1 MDRPRRTVN
10 ADFSPPTDTADADS
24 NHPLPPHD
32 VGCGAPQSPDVI
44 VFYHLLSGAVA
55 GLLSGL
61 FGTGGGIVLVPALL
75 LLLQS
80 QPIPASAITH
90 FALGTSLASIVATG
104 LAGGWTHHRQGNID
118 WPLATLMAPFAAL
131 GTQVGAALAD
141 AIDGQTLRQLFGLF
155 EIGVGFR
162 MWRGS
167 AHFSAAHSITS
178 PKWVCSTGG
187 LAIGAASALFGI
199 GGGTLTVPITH
210 LLLGRPLRV
219 AVGSAA
225 AVGVVVALCGT
236 VGFVYQG
243 LGQADFPP
251 EAAGYVLVPSAL
263 MIAVA
268 SVPAALYGARL
279 AHHAPVPILNR
290 LFSILLVVVGIRLLL
305 P

>member
-1 MDRPRRTVN
+1 
-10 ADFSPPTDTADADS
+10 
-24 NHPLPPHD
+24 
-32 VGCGAPQSPDVI
+32 VI

-61 FGTGGGIVLVPALL
+61 FGTGGGIILVPTLL

-80 QPIPASAITH
+80 QPIPASALTH
-90 FALGTSLASIVATG
+90 FALGTSLASIIATG
-104 LAGGWTHHRQGNID
+104 LASGWTHHRQGNID
-118 WPLATLMAPFAAL
+118 WPLVTAMVPFAAA

-155 EIGVGFR
+155 EIGIGIK
-162 MWRGS
+162 MWRRLTPPPKTQTFT
-167 AHFSAAHSITS
+167 ALRVIHAA
-178 PKWVCSTGG
+178 GG

-199 GGGTLTVPITH
+199 GGGTLTVPIVH

-225 AVGVVVALCGT
+225 AIGVVVALCGT
-236 VGFVYQG
+236 AGFVYQG
-243 LGQADFPP
+243 LGRTDFPP

-263 MIAVA
+263 MIALA
-268 SVPAALYGARL
+268 STPAALYGARL
-279 AHHAPVPILNR
+279 AHRAPAPILNR
-290 LFSILLVVVGIRLLL
+290 LFSILLIVVGGRLLL

>member
-1 MDRPRRTVN
+1 VDRLRHPI
-10 ADFSPPTDTADADS
+10 TADCAHADP
-24 NHPLPPHD
+24 NPPPPPHNVYCD
-32 VGCGAPQSPDVI
+32 APQFPNVI

-61 FGTGGGIVLVPALL
+61 FGVGGGIVLVPALL

-90 FALGTSLASIVATG
+90 FALGTSLASIVATS
-104 LAGGWTHHRQGNID
+104 LASGWTHHRQGNID

-155 EIGVGFR
+155 EIGVGIK
-162 MWRGS
+162 MWRRS
-167 AHFSAAHSITS
+167 EHRATS
-178 PKWVCSTGG
+178 LASLSPRWVYPTGG

-199 GGGTLTVPITH
+199 GGGTLTVPISH
-210 LLLGRPLRV
+210 LLLGRPIPV
-219 AVGSAA
+219 AIGTAA
-225 AVGVVVALCGT
+225 VVGVVVALCGT
-236 VGFVYQG
+236 VGFVYHG

-268 SVPAALYGARL
+268 SVPAAFYGARL
-279 AHHAPVPILNR
+279 AHRAPVLILR
-290 LFSILLVVVGIRLLL
+290 HLFSILLFVVGVRLLM

>member
-1 MDRPRRTVN
+1 M
-10 ADFSPPTDTADADS
+10 
-24 NHPLPPHD
+24 
-32 VGCGAPQSPDVI
+32 PQFPNVI

-80 QPIPASAITH
+80 QSIPASALTH

-104 LAGGWTHHRQGNID
+104 LASGWTHHRNGNID
-118 WPLATLMAPFAAL
+118 WPLVAAMAPFAAV

-155 EIGVGFR
+155 EIGVGLR
-162 MWRGS
+162 MWRRS
-167 AHFSAAHSITS
+167 EPSTTPLFSFS
-178 PKWVCSTGG
+178 PRWVYSTGG

-199 GGGTLTVPITH
+199 GGGTLTVPIAH

-225 AVGVVVALCGT
+225 AVGVIVGLCGT

-243 LGQADFPP
+243 LGRADFPP

-263 MIAVA
+263 MIAIA
-268 SVPAALYGARL
+268 SIPAAFYGARL
-279 AHHAPVPILNR
+279 AHRAPAPILSR
-290 LFSILLVVVGIRLLL
+290 LFSLLLIIVGVRLLM